1 MSRVQG
7 IDLLECPRCHSI
19 RKILESIKMSTAPS
33 SIYRPEEYQ
42 VFYEEA
48 AIPHEE
54 WEQQ

>member
-1 MSRVQG
+1 
-7 IDLLECPRCHSI
+7 
-19 RKILESIKMSTAPS
+19 MSTAPS